1 MNFVEVTAPFL
12 SAVSLYLFV
21 ATFKHICN
29 EKQIKSLFFVKVLRI
44 FSITILSSQSF
55 TLMFITYFVKFSCVR
70 NEFCLNSSS
79 NRSYIS
85 EHNST
90 YKKKLDNK
98 TSLYTYALINK
109 FFVLLYRTLMNFMLV
124 SRVRII
130 FKKAPFNSKSI
141 EFKCNVCIFVGTF
154 LAVIQFVGHI
164 ALVGIEKKLFF
175 ILMSLTFL
183 GNSLCKLYFV
193 YCSLVTFKSFNISN
207 KKVFKR
213 QRKYVKRMKICMF
226 LYLNNDVTLIIIAGA
241 LKAFNTV
248 EYDGSSIVV
257 TSLLLNCID
266 FTIFLCTYTKWKSI
280 LTLYILKKLE
290 TKPEKRNSR
299 KGLASSKTKST
310 EPEGFKLQTLPM
322 Q

>member
-130 FKKAPFNSKSI
+130 FKKAPFNSKST
-141 EFKCNVCIFVGTF
+141 EFKCNVCIFIGTV
-154 LAVIQFVGHI
+154 LSIIKFVAHI

-175 ILMSLTFL
+175 ILMSLAFF
-183 GNSLCKLYFV
+183 GNSFCKLYFV
-193 YCSLVTFKSFNISN
+193 HCSLMTFKLFNISN

-213 QRKYVKRMKICMF
+213 QRKCVKRMKICML
-226 LYLNNDVTLIIIAGA
+226 LYVINDVTLIIVLNA

-248 EYDGSSIVV
+248 KYDDSFIIIFLFS
-257 TSLLLNCID
+257 NCID
-266 FTIFLCTYTKWKSI
+266 FTIFLCTYTKWKHI
-280 LTLYILKKLE
+280 LTLYFVGKLE
-290 TKPEKRNSR
+290 TKQKQPKNS
-299 KGLASSKTKST
+299 KGVASSNKKSIELKTV
-310 EPEGFKLQTLPM
+310 KLKTLPM